1 MGEFDMYRQ
10 AGTTPNFTDIARR
23 YGMNRHTVA
32 KYWKAGGQVEDA
44 RRCRPSGLDRHR
56 EVIEAKA
63 QLPGATKRGIY
74 EYLIDRCYAGE
85 EPPAYNTLTKWM
97 RRNGIEC
104 GRPPE
109 GPEPHPR
116 FETAPGEQMQFDWKE
131 SLRMADAEGEVFE
144 FNVFSAT
151 LGYSRLHRF
160 VYSRT
165 RTEDDVMAC
174 LLAVMAANGGT
185 ARTLV
190 TDNMSSIVSSSA
202 SGRRVSARF
211 ARFAAAAGFEL
222 ELARPRSPQTKGKV
236 ESSNRFLSRLA
247 VYEGDFRG
255 EEGLVAA
262 IARIEARCNTEP
274 SASTGVPP
282 AVLFMREKEEL
293 RKVGNMGLLESMVA
307 DVSVQAAPPHDARPL
322 PGPRVLGA
330 PALHRQARQG
340 ARDAVGPG
348 EGGDGRRD
356 RRGPRPVGPGRARRL
371 RPGALR
377 RGPGREGALRRRRHR
392 GGGPRQ
398 PGAARQARGGVAVSA
413 RDEGGAY
420 ARIRENLSELG
431 LDAMAAGLPHWMSA
445 VAAGEAD
452 FASAMLAMTSEE
464 AEAKRRRGTDRK
476 VRAAGFPFVKTLA
489 DFDFSFQPSIP
500 RAVVDDLAALR
511 FLDAA
516 ENVVLV
522 GSPGVGKTHIAV
534 ALGVEAVRARKE
546 VRFTDCAALVRDLK
560 DASSRGIL
568 AKRLKY
574 YAHATLLIIDELGYL
589 DVDEEGADLLFQ
601 LVSARYEHRS
611 TVITTNVAVGL
622 WADVFG
628 DAVTAA
634 AIADRVCHHCTMLK
648 ITGRSYRM
656 KDLLAEA
663 ADGDGLP
670 ERGQS

>member
-1 MGEFDMYRQ
+1 M
-10 AGTTPNFTDIARR
+10 
-23 YGMNRHTVA
+23 
-32 KYWKAGGQVEDA
+32 
-44 RRCRPSGLDRHR
+44 
-56 EVIEAKA
+56 
-63 QLPGATKRGIY
+63 
-74 EYLIDRCYAGE
+74 
-85 EPPAYNTLTKWM
+85 
-97 RRNGIEC
+97 
-104 GRPPE
+104 
-109 GPEPHPR
+109 
-116 FETAPGEQMQFDWKE
+116 
-131 SLRMADAEGEVFE
+131 
-144 FNVFSAT
+144 
-151 LGYSRLHRF
+151 
-160 VYSRT
+160 
-165 RTEDDVMAC
+165 
-174 LLAVMAANGGT
+174 
-185 ARTLV
+185 
-190 TDNMSSIVSSSA
+190 
-202 SGRRVSARF
+202 
-211 ARFAAAAGFEL
+211 
-222 ELARPRSPQTKGKV
+222 
-236 ESSNRFLSRLA
+236 
-247 VYEGDFRG
+247 
-255 EEGLVAA
+255 
-262 IARIEARCNTEP
+262 
-274 SASTGVPP
+274 
-282 AVLFMREKEEL
+282 
-293 RKVGNMGLLESMVA
+293 
-307 DVSVQAAPPHDARPL
+307 
-322 PGPRVLGA
+322 
-330 PALHRQARQG
+330 
-340 ARDAVGPG
+340 
-348 EGGDGRRD
+348 
-356 RRGPRPVGPGRARRL
+356 
-371 RPGALR
+371 
-377 RGPGREGALRRRRHR
+377 
-392 GGGPRQ
+392 
-398 PGAARQARGGVAVSA
+398 SA

-574 YAHATLLIIDELGYL
+574 YAHASLLIIDELGYL

-663 ADGDGLP
+663 ADGEGLP